1 MKKSRD
7 RNCARAMCAPPVRL
21 TDCRRESMNI
31 NLKGTVG
38 DKIAIIAEITQV
50 LIDQSGVTYGIK
62 VEANDEFK
70 WVEDGSGI
78 IAWDQD
84 SIKEEEKDDDRI
96 AIPQPKVKPEKVK
109 KEKVKTTLGTNV
121 PKQPTEPPMPKK
133 RPGRPR
139 KATVEGAMAK
149 LTRMKHEEIDKAL
162 DELERAREN
171 DD

>member
-1 MKKSRD
+1 MKEIKVK
-7 RNCARAMCAPPVRL
+7 ALPG
-21 TDCRRESMNI
+21 EQ
-31 NLKGTVG
+31 
-38 DKIAIIAEITQV
+38 IAILATVTAVQV
-50 LIDQSGVTYGIK
+50 EGNGKVRYFVKRLPDADIEELIDDDSVVAY
-62 VEANDEFK
+62 EA
-70 WVEDGSGI
+70 
-78 IAWDQD
+78 
-84 SIKEEEKDDDRI
+84 
-96 AIPQPKVKPEKVK
+96 PKPEKVK

-133 RPGRPR
+133 RPGRPK